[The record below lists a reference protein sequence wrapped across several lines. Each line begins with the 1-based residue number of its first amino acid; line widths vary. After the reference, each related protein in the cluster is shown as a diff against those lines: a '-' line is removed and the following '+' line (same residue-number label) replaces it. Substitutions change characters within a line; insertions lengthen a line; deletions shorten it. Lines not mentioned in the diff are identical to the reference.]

1 GFASGFL
8 RTPPHGDAFAF
19 GYGWRHH
26 LREGLSPSKSV
37 FMLGVQAEP
46 RHLSLGFVVRT
57 QVVDEPTPPEFS
69 EIQEVKLANQLVGL
83 VTA

>member
-1 GFASGFL
+1 
-8 RTPPHGDAFAF
+8 
-19 GYGWRHH
+19 
-26 LREGLSPSKSV
+26 
-37 FMLGVQAEP
+37 MLGVQAEP